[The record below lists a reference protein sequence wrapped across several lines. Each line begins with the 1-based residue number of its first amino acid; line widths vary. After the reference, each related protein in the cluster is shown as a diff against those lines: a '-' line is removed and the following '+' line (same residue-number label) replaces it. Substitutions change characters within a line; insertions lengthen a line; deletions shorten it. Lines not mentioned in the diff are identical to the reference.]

1 MKKTSF
7 SNLICL
13 LNIGGPLS
21 GIVLASSKISKSNP
35 SQPIEIDADQGIEW
49 LSEDKVY
56 LARGNANAKQG
67 DFL

>member
-1 MKKTSF
+1 MKKSSF

-13 LNIGGPLS
+13 PSIRGPIS
-21 GIVLASSKISKSNP
+21 EVVLASSKISKSNT

-56 LARGNANAKQG
+56 LHEAMPMQSKVIS
-67 DFL
+67 L